1 MNLLHSNRTVALLL
15 AGLALAPFAGAP
27 AARAQGVAV
36 GDIVGTNFGLQNRFL
51 WTNNGQIYTPSNT
64 TLRLHDF
71 DGKIVFYCFFDV
83 W

>member
-1 MNLLHSNRTVALLL
+1 MNLLHSNRTLALLL
-15 AGLALAPFAGAP
+15 AGLGLAPFASAP
-27 AARAQGVAV
+27 TARAQGVAV
-36 GDIVGTNFGLQNRFL
+36 GEIVGTNFDLQNRFL